1 MGRVTDTVATVNS
14 TIRTVLATVVLF
26 FLGGTGWVVYD
37 KVTRDQRELQMAQ
50 DQLTLAQSQLGDAEQ
65 QIVGLEGDLQAA
77 SEQIDRLET
86 SLRLLKMDQR
96 LARLDI
102 VDQTTDP
109 SGVVQT
115 TVRFH
120 ELTPDGEPVGDPREF
135 TVEGDVIYLDNW
147 VVKFEDEFVEQ
158 AHLQRGTSLALFRR
172 IFGEQQKPADG
183 FALDEVGLLPQ
194 AYARGG
200 QPSEFEKQI
209 WDEFW
214 VFANDREKAREKG
227 IRAAHGEAVSIKAEK
242 GRSYR
247 IVLRASDGLSIV
259 PIDGE

>member
-14 TIRTVLATVVLF
+14 TIRTVLATVILF

-37 KVTRDQRELQMAQ
+37 KVTRDERELQMAQ
-50 DQLTLAQSQLGDAEQ
+50 NQLTLAQSELGDAQ
-65 QIVGLEGDLQAA
+65 KQIVGLEGDLEVA
-77 SEQIDRLET
+77 SQRIDRLET

-96 LARLDI
+96 LAQLDVI
-102 VDQTTDP
+102 DQTTDDA
-109 SGVVQT
+109 GVIQT
-115 TVRFH
+115 TVRFS

-135 TVEGDVIYLDNW
+135 TVQGDVVYLDNW
-147 VVKFEDEFVEQ
+147 VVKFEDAFVEQ

-247 IVLRASDGLSIV
+247 INLRASDGLSIV
-259 PIDGE
+259 PIDSE